1 MRRETKAGV
10 DLGTRAPIEEERIRV
25 AYAVVQDVS
34 STWEQ
39 YERITASLVE
49 PAPIGLIL
57 HVAGPTDE
65 GFRIINVWESEEAWQ
80 HFQTERLAPA
90 IAALGGPARPE
101 PSFRDLHPVHVVV
114 GRLPAP
120 HRAGQTRETRR
131 HRGRD

>member
-1 MRRETKAGV
+1 MCRETKAGV

-25 AYAVVQDVS
+25 AYAFVQDVS

-80 HFQTERLAPA
+80 RFQTERVAPA

-101 PSFRDLHPVHVVV
+101 PSFRDLHPAHVVV
-114 GRLPAP
+114 GHCVSGELTSIR
-120 HRAGQTRETRR
+120 
-131 HRGRD
+131 